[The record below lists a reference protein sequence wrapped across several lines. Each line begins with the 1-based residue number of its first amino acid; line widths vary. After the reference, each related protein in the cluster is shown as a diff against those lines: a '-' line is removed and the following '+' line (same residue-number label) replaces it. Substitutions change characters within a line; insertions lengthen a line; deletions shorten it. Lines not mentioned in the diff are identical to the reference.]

1 MRLQIKALA
10 AALIVLAVLA
20 VRVSVSAAPGTWMG
34 KISDAMCAGNHKEN
48 GGTET
53 KDHDCSVKC
62 AKGGSE
68 YVFVN
73 DADKKIYKISNQ
85 KFVGLETHAGHHI
98 SLSGDLQGDKITVT
112 KIEMPKAK

>member
-68 YVFVN
+68 YVFAN